1 MAIVSAV
8 GTCALPGGRSVT
20 NATNPGCEKC
30 KCDDIINI
38 EMANTNLID
47 LTSTDATRDKCK
59 NNNQCRGGGGEF
71 YTAGGRGA
79 YARGGGRGG
88 W

>member
-1 MAIVSAV
+1 MQPTQVV
-8 GTCALPGGRSVT
+8 K
-20 NATNPGCEKC
+20 NANVMTLL
-30 KCDDIINI
+30 IQ

-47 LTSTDATRDKCK
+47 LTSTDATRDKRK

>member
-1 MAIVSAV
+1 MQPTQVV
-8 GTCALPGGRSVT
+8 K
-20 NATNPGCEKC
+20 NANVMTLL
-30 KCDDIINI
+30 IQ

>member
-1 MAIVSAV
+1 MQPTQVV
-8 GTCALPGGRSVT
+8 K
-20 NATNPGCEKC
+20 NANVMTLL
-30 KCDDIINI
+30 IQ
-38 EMANTNLID
+38 EMANTNLTD
-47 LTSTDATRDKCK
+47 LTSTDVTRDKCK

>member
-1 MAIVSAV
+1 MQPTQVV
-8 GTCALPGGRSVT
+8 K
-20 NATNPGCEKC
+20 NANVMTLL
-30 KCDDIINI
+30 IQ
-38 EMANTNLID
+38 EMANTTLID

-59 NNNQCRGGGGEF
+59 NNNQRRGGGGEF